1 MKIDVRPATL
11 ADEAAFLDLLQQLFD
26 APGAPA
32 PGYTRQRGSFGFRWA
47 IEGEHSDVL
56 LALDG
61 RSLVGLASVYRDI
74 ESIRYGR
81 RTWLQDLVVDRAARS
96 GGVGKALLAAAADWA
111 RERGCTH
118 LALSS
123 GAGRQDAHRFYE
135 REGMERAMYYELW
148 LGE

>member
-1 MKIDVRPATL
+1 MNIEVRPATL
-11 ADEAAFLDLLQQLFD
+11 ADEAAFLDLLEQLFD
-26 APGAPA
+26 APGAPP
-32 PGYTRQRGSFGFRWA
+32 PGYTRQRGSNGFRWA

-56 LALDG
+56 LALNG
-61 RSLVGLASVYRDI
+61 RSLVGLASVYRDM

-123 GAGRQDAHRFYE
+123 GGGRTDAHRFYE
-135 REGMERAMYYELW
+135 REGMEQAMYYELM
-148 LGE
+148 LDD

>member
-1 MKIDVRPATL
+1 MNIDVRPATL
-11 ADEAAFLDLLQQLFD
+11 ADEAAFLNLLEQLFD

-32 PGYTRQRGSFGFRWA
+32 PGYTRERGSNGFRWA

-81 RTWLQDLVVDRAARS
+81 RTWLQDLVVDRAARG
-96 GGVGKALLAAAADWA
+96 GGVGKALLAAAAEWA
-111 RERGCTH
+111 RQRGCTH

-123 GAGRQDAHRFYE
+123 GWDRKDAHRFYE
-135 REGMERAMYYELW
+135 REGMERAMIYELS
-148 LGE
+148 LGD